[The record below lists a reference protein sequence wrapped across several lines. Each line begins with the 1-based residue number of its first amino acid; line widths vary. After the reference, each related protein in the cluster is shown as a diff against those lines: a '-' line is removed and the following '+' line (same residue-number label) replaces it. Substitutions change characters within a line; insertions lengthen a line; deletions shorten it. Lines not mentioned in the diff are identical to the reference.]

1 MEKIREKKLVYYID
15 NRSIKISFILYA
27 LISLVVGITIS
38 VTAIALV
45 DNYRIN
51 LNYKYEDMT
60 TRYDIPENG
69 SFIAKYN
76 NDQTEY
82 TIYNASQKK
91 VCSFVVDYQK
101 ERPVQEY
108 VYPNHVSYIE
118 VSPNF
123 TKQDRIV
130 DTTLG
135 MINIAT
141 IPVVLS
147 FSMILCVTI
156 FIKRKLARP
165 IKLLTNA
172 YSKIEN
178 NELDFTLYYPYKD
191 EMGKLCLAFEK
202 MKNCLY
208 QNNQKMIRQFAEQRR
223 LNAAFSHDLRTPL
236 TLLKGHTTMLL
247 SFIPKGLVSQQEVID
262 ELSTMRKNVERLEKY
277 VNAMTNLYRLEDIEI
292 KKETINFNLLLKS
305 LSDTTELLCTDIKY
319 SIKTNCNNNE
329 NLFINLD
336 IVVQIYENLL
346 SNSIRYAN
354 SMIDIDISMK
364 KQYLLI
370 SVSDDGCGFKDSDIE
385 RVTLPFY
392 KSSQD
397 TTTEHLGLGLNI
409 CKILCER
416 HGGTLKIAN
425 NDKGGACVTA
435 WIKIIDVDEK

>member
-1 MEKIREKKLVYYID
+1 MEKIREKKLVYYIE

-45 DNYRIN
+45 DNYRMN

-91 VCSFVVDYQK
+91 VCSFVVDYKK

-208 QNNQKMIRQFAEQRR
+208 QNNQK
-223 LNAAFSHDLRTPL
+223 
-236 TLLKGHTTMLL
+236 
-247 SFIPKGLVSQQEVID
+247 
-262 ELSTMRKNVERLEKY
+262 
-277 VNAMTNLYRLEDIEI
+277 
-292 KKETINFNLLLKS
+292 
-305 LSDTTELLCTDIKY
+305 
-319 SIKTNCNNNE
+319 
-329 NLFINLD
+329 
-336 IVVQIYENLL
+336 
-346 SNSIRYAN
+346 
-354 SMIDIDISMK
+354 
-364 KQYLLI
+364 
-370 SVSDDGCGFKDSDIE
+370 
-385 RVTLPFY
+385 
-392 KSSQD
+392 
-397 TTTEHLGLGLNI
+397 
-409 CKILCER
+409 
-416 HGGTLKIAN
+416 
-425 NDKGGACVTA
+425 
-435 WIKIIDVDEK
+435 